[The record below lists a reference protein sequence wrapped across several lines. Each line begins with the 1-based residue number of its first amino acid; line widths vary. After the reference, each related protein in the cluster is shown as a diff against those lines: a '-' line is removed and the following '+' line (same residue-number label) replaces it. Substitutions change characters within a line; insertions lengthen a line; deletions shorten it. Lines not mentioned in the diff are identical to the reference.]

1 MVTIAR
7 LVMVMAVVTAVMT
20 PVAPVSSVSS
30 ISSASSVSTVSMSMI
45 SLALTLNQGQVI
57 SLLRFILLQSL
68 LVIQRQSSGEGSK
81 QTDLNIEIRF
91 SQY

>member
-1 MVTIAR
+1 MVTVAR
-7 LVMVMAVVTAVMT
+7 LVMAVARSVVTAVMT
-20 PVAPVSSVSS
+20 PVVSS
-30 ISSASSVSTVSMSMI
+30 ICSASSVSMSMI